1 MVLGKKFTIQK
12 VIFFNK
18 IHLGCAHFL
27 RSPGLIRVSLRL
39 HWNIYAI
46 CIRLVFGKTILL
58 KLKLDPYKNVA
69 TITNPELMIDNDP
82 LDTTIREINK
92 KLNILYRGNGKHISH
107 RLLNKIKIK
116 KVKIGT
122 FNIIPKL
129 HKPGVF
135 RS

>member
-1 MVLGKKFTIQK
+1 
-12 VIFFNK
+12 
-18 IHLGCAHFL
+18 
-27 RSPGLIRVSLRL
+27 
-39 HWNIYAI
+39 
-46 CIRLVFGKTILL
+46 L